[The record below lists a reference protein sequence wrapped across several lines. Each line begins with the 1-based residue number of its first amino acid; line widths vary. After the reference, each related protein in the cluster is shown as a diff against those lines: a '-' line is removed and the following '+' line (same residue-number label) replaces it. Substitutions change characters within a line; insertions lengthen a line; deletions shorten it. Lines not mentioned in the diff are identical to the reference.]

1 MAGSFK
7 ETKTHEITVDVVILT
22 IQDNKLKVLLVKR
35 VNEPFKNRWS
45 IPGGFVRLSENLDD
59 AALRLLKEKSNV
71 QNIYLEQLYTFGD
84 PLRYPN
90 SRVITCAYFALLR
103 AEDIKLHVHDKTEVS
118 DVQWYSVEKMPPLA
132 FDHKEII
139 EYSLKRTRERLELCP
154 IAFQLLPKKF
164 TLTELQ
170 KSYEL
175 ILKKELDKRNFRKKM
190 LSTNILIEHNETT
203 KVGSKRPAGLYSFD
217 TITLN
222 SKRGHFFS

>member
-1 MAGSFK
+1 MVAGFK
-7 ETKTHEITVDVVILT
+7 ETKTHEITVDIVILT
-22 IQDNKLKVLLVKR
+22 LHENMLKVLLVKR
-35 VNEPFKNRWS
+35 TKEPFKNRWA
-45 IPGGFVRLSENLDD
+45 IPGGFVRLSENLDE
-59 AALRLLKEKSNV
+59 AALRVLKEKSNV
-71 QNIYLEQLYTFGD
+71 QNVYLEQLYTFGD

-103 AEDIKLHVHDKTEVS
+103 YEDVKLGAVDSAEVS
-118 DVQWYSVEKMPPLA
+118 DVQWFPVEKLPPLA

-170 KSYEL
+170 RSYEL
-175 ILKKELDKRNFRKKM
+175 ILKKELDKRNFRKKT
-190 LSTNILIEHNETT
+190 LSTKMLIEHNETT
-203 KVGSKRPAGLYSFD
+203 KAGSKRPAALFSFD